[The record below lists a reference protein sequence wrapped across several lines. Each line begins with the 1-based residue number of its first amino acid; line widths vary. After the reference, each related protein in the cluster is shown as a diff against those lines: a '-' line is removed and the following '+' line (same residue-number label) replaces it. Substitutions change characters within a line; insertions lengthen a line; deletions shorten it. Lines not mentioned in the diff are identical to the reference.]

1 MDTNACYGGKSG
13 AKAPVIPSLLAAPM
27 LQGTRHDHGNT
38 KRTAEQFIVG
48 GRAWQDNSCGGPCV
62 RNELI
67 EMAFGDDR

>member
-27 LQGTRHDHGNT
+27 LQGTRHNHDT
-38 KRTAEQFIVG
+38 KRNPEQFIVG
-48 GRAWQDNSCGGPCV
+48 GRWQDNSCGGPCV

-67 EMAFGDDR
+67 EMAFGDEG